1 MNDLFLR
8 SHTMCRGAN
17 AICSAIWDLDTGH
30 WGFSDG
36 RQRCLKAPLLL
47 LLILRWWDDWDD
59 ETGDARKLMMT
70 MQSKKRGGC
79 SKNKYLPSGMKA
91 RGPLKISR
99 TLLVISLSSSPL
111 QMQILGLERAPIC
124 TQSSAPLVPWL
135 TILTDGLPHVEL
147 ITIRLPIQSSTLSS
161 SEPMSSSSSPLT
173 SPLPLDAS
181 YTISFSNNLWSEFG
195 QRWSHQN
202 PLWPPPCKVW
212 CQRCWRVMPGCKC
225 TKWWIWIF
233 PIWDFGMTGSNRAA
247 WKAITWN
254 WNFST

>member
-17 AICSAIWDLDTGH
+17 AICSAIWELDTGQ

-91 RGPLKISR
+91 RDPLKISR

-124 TQSSAPLVPWL
+124 TQSSAPLVPRL

-161 SEPMSSSSSPLT
+161 SGPMSSESSTST
-173 SPLPLDAS
+173 SPSPLDAS
-181 YTISFSNNLWSEFG
+181 YTISFSNITCAEVNLAKDEVIKILSDPLLVRFG
-195 QRWSHQN
+195 VRG
-202 PLWPPPCKVW
+202 VEGW
-212 CQRCWRVMPGCKC
+212 CQGANVPNDGFGFFQSEILEWRVA
-225 TKWWIWIF
+225 
-233 PIWDFGMTGSNRAA
+233 TGLRE
-247 WKAITWN
+247 KP
-254 WNFST
+254 